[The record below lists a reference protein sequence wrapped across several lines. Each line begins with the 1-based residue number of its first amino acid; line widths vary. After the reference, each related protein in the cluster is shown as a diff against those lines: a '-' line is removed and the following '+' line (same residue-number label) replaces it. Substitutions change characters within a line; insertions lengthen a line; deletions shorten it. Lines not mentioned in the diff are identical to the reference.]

1 MSRKADDSF
10 LLLGIFSNLGLS
22 KTWRKAVGN
31 RWGLAWP
38 SIGNHRQYNQRNC
51 RSWRLQSSRGT
62 KTTVRMLEVMDGD
75 TIRLWLAYYVTVLT
89 SGDVSWYECS
99 EWFWWY
105 LVWLVPKCM
114 LIAVLIW
121 QDHCYLMR
129 RKELATELEQQGI
142 TASRMTALEIQ
153 DFMCCNGWKKILRFA
168 SSLTSVPIIFT
179 KRCRTHI
186 AYTLYV
192 NKMILWTN
200 ILSIHDYRHIRNT
213 FFWSYS
219 IQKVL

>member
-1 MSRKADDSF
+1 MDHPLKPCDPPAHKAILYRYVSRKAGDSF
-10 LLLGIFSNLGLS
+10 LLLGLFSNLGLS
-22 KTWRKAVGN
+22 KTRRKAVGN

-62 KTTVRMLEVMDGD
+62 KTTVSMLEVMDCD

-89 SGDVSWYECS
+89 FGDVSWYECS

-105 LVWLVPKCM
+105 LVCIEPKHI
-114 LIAVLIW
+114 LIAVFMW

-153 DFMCCNGWKKILRFA
+153 DFMSFA
-168 SSLTSVPIIFT
+168 MLTHFSSENFYKTLPYTYYI
-179 KRCRTHI
+179 
-186 AYTLYV
+186 YTLC
-192 NKMILWTN
+192 
-200 ILSIHDYRHIRNT
+200 
-213 FFWSYS
+213 
-219 IQKVL
+219 